1 MIGNARPGLDRFVFP
16 PVEIRAT
23 YATPM
28 FSDDRFTDVVHPI
41 KDSEMCDTTVQIEA
55 TPLGEAIEATEWIA
69 ELRRQLATLPDGR
82 VHLTIEAGRVTR
94 VRTEFKATA
103 GLDPASTQ
111 LPDQYLGC

>member
-1 MIGNARPGLDRFVFP
+1 LIGNARPGLDRFVFP

-23 YATPM
+23 YATLM
-28 FSDDRFTDVVHPI
+28 FTDGRFTDGVHPI
-41 KDSEMCDTTVQIEA
+41 KDSQMCDTTVQIEA
-55 TPLGEAIEATEWIA
+55 NPLGRAIEASEWIA

-103 GLDPASTQ
+103 SLDPNSIR
-111 LPDQYLGC
+111 LPDPFGRA